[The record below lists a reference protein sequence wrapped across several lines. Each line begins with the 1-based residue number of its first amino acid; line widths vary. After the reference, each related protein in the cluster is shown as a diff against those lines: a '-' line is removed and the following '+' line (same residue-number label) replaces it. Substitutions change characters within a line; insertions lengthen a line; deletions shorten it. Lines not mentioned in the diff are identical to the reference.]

1 MREIN
6 GTHLKRDIAGKVQWL
21 GFFKKIYGWQGKT
34 KRKRKHRKPN
44 ELSELKSVVI
54 LEAAE
59 KSQ

>member
-1 MREIN
+1 MDGREN
-6 GTHLKRDIAGKVQWL
+6 PKE
-21 GFFKKIYGWQGKT
+21 
-34 KRKRKHRKPN
+34 RKHRKPD